1 MVQKVD
7 NNELD
12 VNKPAYMY
20 YLMTKSGQCSPT
32 SDTLDSGT
40 GSDLET
46 SPSNNSSSSSPSLT
60 NAVSKSIRK
69 FSDLS
74 LQLPNG
80 QQHRLKNRST
90 DSYNTDSE
98 ESESS
103 LSCDSLNSNEILR
116 LKCNGKG
123 VAVVSMQPPA
133 TEAKSTTKTMINTSP
148 FVIATR
154 PHAAPPLPPT
164 SPPPPPPSNDTDT
177 NRHIFTSD
185 ENNITKINFLPH
197 SLLRD
202 IRDRSMAMTKT
213 INAVAIETTTHQNDG
228 DDDDDGDGDDNDD
241 GINKLANHTIIIKN
255 TTNYNN
261 RAFNRCNSNSQ
272 TSECQQSVTAT
283 STARAQA
290 TNNNHNHTN
299 NGHNGNISASS
310 VSSSTK
316 TYENDKY
323 YKFHINESVTEEE
336 AIEARAQ
343 QAILREDDT
352 FAGYK
357 DISARVPTSTIRSSK
372 GTIRGVK
379 NRVRNGIATFLQMQQ
394 TNVKVSALSRET
406 TKKN

>member
-1 MVQKVD
+1 MVQKVS
-7 NNELD
+7 NNELE

-46 SPSNNSSSSSPSLT
+46 SPSNNSSSTSPSLT
-60 NAVSKSIRK
+60 NAVAKSIRK

-154 PHAAPPLPPT
+154 PSVAPPLPPV
-164 SPPPPPPSNDTDT
+164 SPPPPPPIDNDR
-177 NRHIFTSD
+177 RHIFTSD

-202 IRDRSMAMTKT
+202 IRDRSMTMSKT
-213 INAVAIETTTHQNDG
+213 INAVAIKATPHQNDG
-228 DDDDDGDGDDNDD
+228 DDDDDDDDDYDDDD

-255 TTNYNN
+255 TANQ
-261 RAFNRCNSNSQ
+261 AFSRWNSNNQ
-272 TSECQQSVTAT
+272 TSECQAQCVTSA
-283 STARAQA
+283 STARTQA
-290 TNNNHNHTN
+290 TNNHHNNNNT
-299 NGHNGNISASS
+299 NGHNDNMSASS
-310 VSSSTK
+310 VPSANK

-323 YKFHINESVTEEE
+323 YKFHINECVSDE
-336 AIEARAQ
+336 AANEARAA
-343 QAILREDDT
+343 QAIIREDDT
-352 FAGYK
+352 FAGYR
-357 DISARVPTSTIRSSK
+357 DISARVPVSTIRSSK

-394 TNVKVSALSRET
+394 TNVKVSFSRQES
-406 TKKN
+406 KWKF